1 MSRKNDKRKRNLER
15 EKANAKT
22 ALVPMAAAVVFLA
35 LGAAGFIRNSAV
47 LREYETSGDIRRV
60 EAAVTDTKLT
70 DDTPGDRAW
79 FTHLRYEVDGESYR
93 DTATLY
99 THAVNV
105 GETVTVEVYRRPN
118 GDYAVPDI
126 TDSSQLAAKNII
138 NIISLAAG
146 AVLMTAGA
154 VFLAGS
160 VRKIRELESKIR
172 PDEQDNAQDN
182 SRR

>member
-22 ALVPMAAAVVFLA
+22 ALVPIAAAVVFLA
-35 LGAAGFIRNSAV
+35 LGAAGFIRNSAA

-79 FTHLRYEVDGESYR
+79 FTHLSYEVDGETYR

-126 TDSSQLAAKNII
+126 TDSSQLAARNIL

-146 AVLMTAGA
+146 AVLMTAG
-154 VFLAGS
+154 VSVLALS
-160 VRKIRELESKIR
+160 LKKIRELESKIR
-172 PDEQDNAQDN
+172 PDEGDNAQDD
-182 SRR
+182 SRK